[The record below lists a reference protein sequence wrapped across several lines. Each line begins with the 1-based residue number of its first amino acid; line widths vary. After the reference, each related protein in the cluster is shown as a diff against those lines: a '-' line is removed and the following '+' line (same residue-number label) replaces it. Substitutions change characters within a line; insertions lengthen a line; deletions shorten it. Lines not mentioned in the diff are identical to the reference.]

1 VGLIGSE
8 DNSMTDELKK
18 RMARLRAI
26 APRLNSATD
35 QASKLVAL
43 VEKFLVEELHMG
55 ISAESSEFNSWSAG
69 KDEDGNSRMVY
80 QTLAF
85 GRVNAAYR
93 IHVVDEMGIVDD
105 EGGWRELVSRQATL
119 WPSCGRE
126 TKLRAVEKLP
136 ELLDMIIKE
145 TERLAETAD
154 ETASKIGEMIGDTKL
169 TVGVPEVAPQFMTC
183 PSCGENGQWLNV
195 GSRHWGACA
204 DCEVKW
210 PIGANLLPSWQDE
223 SEEDWKRNAKL
234 LASYSEA
241 G

>member
-1 VGLIGSE
+1 
-8 DNSMTDELKK
+8 MTDELKK
-18 RMARLRAI
+18 RMARLREI

-35 QASKLVAL
+35 QASKLVAM

-69 KDEDGNSRMVY
+69 KDEDGNSHMVY

-85 GRVNAAYR
+85 GRVNAAFR
-93 IHVVDEMGIVDD
+93 IHVVDETAIVDD
-105 EGGWRELVSRQATL
+105 EGVRQGLVSRQATL

-136 ELLDMIIKE
+136 ELLDMIIQE

-154 ETASKIGEMIGDTKL
+154 ETASKIGEMIGDTKV
-169 TVGVPEVAPQFMTC
+169 TVVEAPEVAPQFMTC
-183 PSCGENGQWLNV
+183 PWCCEKGQWLNV

-241 G
+241 E